1 MDLQEIKTLTK
12 ELMKEHGLGDWTFR
26 FNNAKLS
33 LGSCNSDKKLIT
45 LSRLLT
51 PLKDRGRIK
60 DIILH
65 EIAHA
70 LNRKKYGWINIES
83 HGIEWKR
90 IAKSINCYDE
100 ILDWTEKE
108 LTGQESPY

>member
-1 MDLQEIKTLTK
+1 MNLQEIKTLTK
-12 ELMKEHGLGDWTFR
+12 ELMKEHGLSDWTFK
-26 FNNAKLS
+26 FDNAKFS
-33 LGSCNSDKKLIT
+33 LGSCNSDKKIIT
-45 LSRLLT
+45 LSRQNI
-51 PLKDRGRIK
+51 IK
-60 DIILH
+60 DNGKIRVTILH

-70 LNRKKYGWINIES
+70 LTRNKYGWKVKS
-83 HGIEWKR
+83 HGQEWKR